1 MRIRR
6 IKVFSDLDSLYEEFK
21 TKDKPNARKELK
33 KATIIGSGIG
43 VGLGTG
49 IGIAKKKP
57 ILGATIGTIGGGLG
71 GAVIQK
77 KRQDKK
83 YEDNKKE
90 LQNILEGFKTKE
102 EKEKFLGVL
111 KNELADKN

>member
-71 GAVIQK
+71 GAAIQK